1 MAATS
6 LGYNTYAGGIVAE
19 NNQGTISACG
29 QKASVKATSSGEK
42 AYEFVGGICGYN
54 YGAIEKSFFIGE
66 LDAYDEDSFVGGICG
81 LIRLPFTLRINMA
94 QNAFVAAGHTSGA
107 LYLESNYY
115 DLRAGYIY
123 GQSFFDENP
132 SYAIYVTQILDA
144 GAVSSTPEDIVT
156 LEIYYE

>member
-1 MAATS
+1 M
-6 LGYNTYAGGIVAE
+6 E
-19 NNQGTISACG
+19 Q
-29 QKASVKATSSGEK
+29 
-42 AYEFVGGICGYN
+42 VGGSPSGKPKVY
-54 YGAIEKSFFIGE
+54 
-66 LDAYDEDSFVGGICG
+66 V
-81 LIRLPFTLRINMA
+81 PP
-94 QNAFVAAGHTSGA
+94 AGHTSGA

-144 GAVSSTPEDIVT
+144 GAVSSTPEEIVT